1 MHTLAFFLLAFSTS
15 AIAQTKVFCDPPM
28 QDRGFTL
35 PAHPCNG
42 LYKVFAPGESGI
54 VCDDLKT
61 VGTHATC
68 DSIGQGYKDD
78 WRGSWRCT
86 SDAVC
91 GDGNSFSAITLTERL
106 AKGCRFTKRV

>member
-42 LYKVFAPGESGI
+42 LTKS
-54 VCDDLKT
+54 L
-61 VGTHATC
+61 
-68 DSIGQGYKDD
+68 
-78 WRGSWRCT
+78 
-86 SDAVC
+86 
-91 GDGNSFSAITLTERL
+91 RL
-106 AKGCRFTKRV
+106 ASPGSYAMT